1 MFFIHSML
9 GAVYHMTQYVAIRF
23 IPLGVSGCILR
34 TVLMIS
40 ITLMARFV
48 LKELLTVVKIT
59 AVAVSLLGTFLVI
72 QPGGIFV
79 DDPDVI
85 SDYPD
90 VNTTVSP
97 NNLTESP
104 KDANNMEDIYGYL
117 LTCAAGL
124 VYYNVQFLL
133 AYPLNGRDCW
143 ILWYI

>member
-1 MFFIHSML
+1 
-9 GAVYHMTQYVAIRF
+9 MTQYVAIRF

-79 DDPDVI
+79 DDPDGI

-90 VNTTVSP
+90 VNTTVSAD
-97 NNLTESP
+97 NFTESP
-104 KDANNMEDIYGYL
+104 SDENNMEDIYGYL
-117 LTCAAGL
+117 LTCAAGMFYYKVQFIL
-124 VYYNVQFLL
+124 VYLL
-133 AYPLNGRDCW
+133 RDC
-143 ILWYI
+143 

>member
-1 MFFIHSML
+1 ML

-79 DDPDVI
+79 DDPDGI

-90 VNTTVSP
+90 VNTTVSAD
-97 NNLTESP
+97 NFTEYQAMKIIWKIS
-104 KDANNMEDIYGYL
+104 MVIY
-117 LTCAAGL
+117 
-124 VYYNVQFLL
+124 
-133 AYPLNGRDCW
+133 
-143 ILWYI
+143 

>member
-1 MFFIHSML
+1 
-9 GAVYHMTQYVAIRF
+9 MTQYVAIRF

-79 DDPDVI
+79 NDPDEI
-85 SDYPD
+85 SDINPD
-90 VNTTVSP
+90 VNTTVSAE
-97 NNLTESP
+97 NSTELPS
-104 KDANNMEDIYGYL
+104 DTNNMEDIYGYL

-124 VYYNVQFLL
+124 FHYNVQFLL
-133 AYPLNGRDCW
+133 AYPLNGRDCG
-143 ILWYI
+143 II

>member
-1 MFFIHSML
+1 ML

-79 DDPDVI
+79 SDPDEI

-90 VNTTVSP
+90 VNTTVSAE
-97 NNLTESP
+97 NSTELPS
-104 KDANNMEDIYGYL
+104 DTNNMEDIYGYL

-124 VYYNVQFLL
+124 FHYNVQFLL
-133 AYPLNGRDCW
+133 AYPLNGRDC
-143 ILWYI
+143 